1 MDTRW
6 MRVLAGLL
14 LAVSL
19 VVFCGCRGNRP
30 DELIGQQAP
39 NCTVTLLDGRSVGL
53 KELRGKPVLLEFW
66 APWCGGCLQNIPPLK
81 ALHARFGKQVTM
93 IAASSETGQKTMNRF
108 VREHDIPYPVALSS
122 QKLLDA
128 FRVSVLPVTLL
139 IDGQGIIRYH
149 HAGQFSLP
157 SMEGQINR
165 LLATNRPPG

>member
-1 MDTRW
+1 MDRRW
-6 MRVLAGLL
+6 MRVLTGLL

-19 VVFCGCRGNRP
+19 VVFCGCRGNRLG
-30 DELIGQQAP
+30 ELIGQQAP
-39 NCTVTLLDGRSVGL
+39 DCTVT
-53 KELRGKPVLLEFW
+53 
-66 APWCGGCLQNIPPLK
+66 
-81 ALHARFGKQVTM
+81 
-93 IAASSETGQKTMNRF
+93 
-108 VREHDIPYPVALSS
+108 
-122 QKLLDA
+122 LLDA